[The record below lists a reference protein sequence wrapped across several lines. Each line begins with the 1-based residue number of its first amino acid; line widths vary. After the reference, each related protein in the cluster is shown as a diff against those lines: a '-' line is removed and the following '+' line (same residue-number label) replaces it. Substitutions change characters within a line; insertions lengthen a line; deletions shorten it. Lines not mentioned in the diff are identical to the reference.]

1 MKKTIIFL
9 LVVALV
15 IGGFAALTH
24 YANKVYYNEDDTTG
38 NTAGNLYNGGLY
50 CEIGDTIYFAN
61 PSDDGAFY
69 SMDTDCTNVK
79 KLSTDKVASLNADE
93 HYVYYS
99 LRNYAKEN
107 ISVSVLTFR
116 NTGIYRYAR
125 KNGRVAMLF
134 DGANAVSCLYGN
146 TIYYQHYDTKTA
158 IQLHKV
164 DIDKKNAGLV
174 NTDGM
179 VPASIYNGVLYYAGD
194 EKDHYIHALNLATG
208 SNSVLVHANSSMP
221 IAMPGGIYYIAM
233 NDGYAIYRVG
243 YDGSGPEKL
252 VDEFCFTYNITP
264 DEHYLFYQIDGGDD
278 NRIVRLDLT
287 TGIAQTIMD
296 GNFKQIHVTSRYVF
310 FSDFD
315 DTHTYAYQRSDGT
328 VNIFEPPVL
337 ETK

>member
-1 MKKTIIFL
+1 MKKTILFL
-9 LVVALV
+9 LVMALV
-15 IGGFAALTH
+15 IGGLAALSH
-24 YANKVYYNEDDTTG
+24 YSTKVYYNEDDVVG

-50 CEIGDTIYFAN
+50 CEIDGTIYFAN
-61 PSDDGAFY
+61 PADDGELY
-69 SMDTDCTNVK
+69 SMASDCTDVK
-79 KLSTDKVASLNADE
+79 KLSTDKVASLNADT

-99 LRNYAKEN
+99 RRNYAKEDSN
-107 ISVSVLTFR
+107 HSVLSFR
-116 NTGIYRYAR
+116 NTGIYRYTR
-125 KNGRVAMLF
+125 KNGDMAMLF

-158 IQLHKV
+158 IQLHRV

-179 VPASIYNGVLYYAGD
+179 VPASVYNGVLYYAGD
-194 EKDHYIHALNLATG
+194 EKDHYIHTLNLATG
-208 SNSVLVHANSSMP
+208 SSSVIVHDNSSMP

-233 NDGYAIYRVG
+233 NDNYSIYRVG
-243 YDGSGPEKL
+243 YDGSAPVKL

-264 DEHYLFYQIDGGDD
+264 DEQYLFYQIDGGDD

-287 TGIAQTIMD
+287 TGVAQTIMD

-310 FSDFD
+310 FSDFND
-315 DTHTYAYQRSDGT
+315 SHTYAYQRSDGT

-337 ETK
+337 ELK